1 MSNDN
6 ECIKKLERILDE
18 YDAAADV
25 WREIELEK
33 EKWTVTYFKVK
44 KLKDNYIINTA
55 HMGKVKVVPGK
66 CQDCFFRVNRG
77 MTYCDCQNEV
87 PREYLVKGS
96 ICNLGGRKFIKVK
109 AKNGI

>member
-18 YDAAADV
+18 HDATADF

-96 ICNLGGRKFIKVK
+96 ICHLSERKFIRVK
-109 AKNGI
+109 ANKGI